1 MQIPTLNGKRINKT
15 EDNADSPDEK
25 GKSPHLKERCYAV

>member
-1 MQIPTLNGKRINKT
+1 MQIPTLNGKPINKT

-25 GKSPHLKERCYAV
+25 GKFPH